1 MPKESESTEQIMSEI
16 KALRRQAAEL
26 RGIEQRC
33 QQAEAALKAFDKRNR
48 LLGDSA
54 QLGIFIFERPGFYI
68 WMGWTTW
75 RMYTGRMK
83 RSRTVKSYP

>member
-16 KALRRQAAEL
+16 KVLRRQVADL

-54 QLGIFIFERPGFYI
+54 PLGIFIFERPGF
-68 WMGWTTW
+68 
-75 RMYTGRMK
+75 
-83 RSRTVKSYP
+83 SYLDGVDNLEYAYWADETQPHS